1 MSLIPLLV
9 STMRRISLSIII
21 LIDFDLQVWAVVQGM
36 DGGGVGMGGDGEKNK
51 DALAGSSTVGL
62 LHNKVS
68 NLYRVS
74 C

>member
-9 STMRRISLSIII
+9 STMRRISESIII

-36 DGGGVGMGGDGEKNK
+36 DERSVGMGGDGVKNE

-68 NLYRVS
+68 NFYRVS

>member
-1 MSLIPLLV
+1 
-9 STMRRISLSIII
+9 
-21 LIDFDLQVWAVVQGM
+21 M
-36 DGGGVGMGGDGEKNK
+36 DGGSVGMGGDGVKNK

-68 NLYRVS
+68 NFYRVS

>member
-9 STMRRISLSIII
+9 STMRRISESIII

-36 DGGGVGMGGDGEKNK
+36 DGGSVGIGGDGVKNK
-51 DALAGSSTVGL
+51 DALAGSGTVGL

-68 NLYRVS
+68 NLYLVS

>member
-1 MSLIPLLV
+1 M
-9 STMRRISLSIII
+9 
-21 LIDFDLQVWAVVQGM
+21 IDFNLQVWALVQGM

-51 DALAGSSTVGL
+51 DSLAGSSTVGL

-68 NLYRVS
+68 NFYWVS